1 MNPQQS
7 PRPGKHEIT
16 LDFSGPI
23 PAERLFAQQDRVQIV
38 FKDQIYTLS
47 LTRNQKLILTK

>member
-1 MNPQQS
+1 MKQQE
-7 PRPGKHEIT
+7 PLHPGKREMT

-23 PAERLFAQQDRVQIV
+23 PAEQLFAHQDRVQIV
-38 FKDQIYTLS
+38 FRGQIYTLS

>member
-1 MNPQQS
+1 MKQQE
-7 PRPGKHEIT
+7 PPALGKREMM

-38 FKDQIYTLS
+38 FRGQIYTLS